1 MWGRGHRYNHSDGML
16 GEGIAVRGSKPV
28 TRPGYEF
35 RLLLL
40 LSLTNGVVA
49 LERLSASFLSP
60 FLVADFNLSNTQLG
74 LLAAALSGAVAV
86 SATLLGSFADRD
98 GRKKSILLIA
108 TIGFSL
114 IAGLPALVTGF
125 AGLLFVRLLLGIA
138 EGPVVP
144 LSQSMMAQVSDPR
157 RRGLNM
163 GLLQMAGAYLIGGMA
178 GPVLATYIATD
189 HGWRMAFT
197 ASVIPGLVMALA
209 LWLFVRP
216 DDRGRVAV
224 APDQPKPAPKPPHVS
239 MLSLLKIRN
248 IRLCVII
255 AGLFAAWA
263 TVQNVFLP
271 VYLVSERG
279 MSPTTMGWVIAAG
292 GLAGLLGG
300 FGVPAISDW
309 VGRKP
314 VMVVCGALMLFAPA
328 AILWLPAS
336 PVAMSLAVLVG
347 WLVMGMAPMYI
358 GVIPTES
365 VPPHLTASAI
375 GLATAAGEVFGGVLA
390 PFGAGA
396 LADRMG
402 LSAPFLLCL
411 ILALACAIATL
422 FLQESAPRLVDRA
435 PA

>member
-1 MWGRGHRYNHSDGML
+1 M
-16 GEGIAVRGSKPV
+16 
-28 TRPGYEF
+28 TRKVPSIRYEF

-60 FLVADFNLSNTQLG
+60 FLVADFGLTNTQLG

-86 SATLLGSFADRD
+86 SATLFGSFADRD

-125 AGLLFVRLLLGIA
+125 IGLLFVRMLLGIA

-209 LWLFVRP
+209 LWLFVKP
-216 DDRGRVAV
+216 DDRGKVAV
-224 APDQPKPAPKPPHVS
+224 MPDQPKPPHAP

-300 FGVPAISDW
+300 FGVPALSDW

-328 AILWLPAS
+328 AILWLPAN
-336 PVAMSLAVLVG
+336 PVAMSLAVLIG

-396 LADRMG
+396 LADSQG

-411 ILALACAIATL
+411 GLAAACAMATL
-422 FLQESAPRLVDRA
+422 FLQESAPRLVDRDRV
-435 PA
+435 